1 MFAILDKVLD
11 KLPLL
16 LKHTGRE
23 VARDLDSLSL
33 KGWRALVRTLRRITS
48 EKLPRRSRRGYRMKW
63 TNRLFVLIWS
73 IEAAY
78 FLLLFTSA
86 IGLLVRTPP
95 TGVHDS
101 FALLAVAAAT
111 VLAAAFYRR
120 LAYEERFGR

>member
-1 MFAILDKVLD
+1 
-11 KLPLL
+11 
-16 LKHTGRE
+16 
-23 VARDLDSLSL
+23 
-33 KGWRALVRTLRRITS
+33 
-48 EKLPRRSRRGYRMKW
+48 MKW